1 MRLVRIKDE
10 PAQPGKAIQAKWTTR
25 HELAK
30 LRALIT
36 KAKKQGDLRTWRR
49 GKAVRDY
56 INGKKVLAIAAE
68 LEVVRASVN
77 QWLRWYDTAGAE
89 VLRPRKAPGPAHRLD
104 PTQREALTRLIE
116 AGPQAAGYSGGI
128 WTGPR
133 IGDLIRRRFGVRY
146 HNHHIP
152 RLLHQ
157 LDFSVQR
164 PRKRLARAD
173 LAAQDRWITKRLPAI
188 RRKAARCRG
197 VVVFEDEA
205 SFWQDGS
212 LHRTWS
218 RVGVQPRVDTYGQ
231 RKTAH
236 IFGAVAL
243 GTAKFTFRFSPVF
256 NGATFFEFLRQLVH
270 RYDGRKVFLII
281 DNGSCHN
288 LDDDGKRWLR
298 QNRHRIEL
306 HRLPA
311 YSPEFMPME
320 GIWKTTRKLTT
331 HNAFFVTPDQRDAK
345 LTETFNVFQRRP
357 EVIDAHVARFR

>member
-1 MRLVRIKDE
+1 MRLVRVKDA
-10 PAQPGKAIQAKWTTR
+10 PAQPGKAVQAKWTTR
-25 HELAK
+25 SELAK
-30 LRALIT
+30 LRALIVN
-36 KAKKQGDLRTWRR
+36 AKKQGDLRTWRR

-56 INGKKVLAIAAE
+56 LNGKTVLAIVAE

-77 QWLRWYDTAGAE
+77 QWLRWYDTAGTEA
-89 VLRPRKAPGPAHRLD
+89 LRPRKAPGPAPRLD
-104 PTQREALTRLIE
+104 AAQREALTRLIE
-116 AGPQAAGYSGGI
+116 EGPQAAGYTGGI

-152 RLLHQ
+152 RLLHR
-157 LDFSVQR
+157 LGFSVQR

-173 LAAQDRWITKRLPAI
+173 KAAQELWLTKRLPAI

-218 RVGVQPRVDTYGQ
+218 RVGVQPRVDTYGL

-243 GTAKFTFRFSPVF
+243 DTAKFTFRFAPVF
-256 NGATFFEFLRQLVH
+256 NGTTFFEFLRQLVRRH
-270 RYDGRKVFLII
+270 QSRKVFLII
-281 DNGSCHN
+281 DNGPCHH

-298 QNRHRIEL
+298 KNRHRIEL

-331 HNAFFVTPDQRDAK
+331 HNAFFVTPDQRNAK

-357 EVIDAHVARFR
+357 EVIAAHVARFR